1 MPRTRQATE
10 KNIAA
15 KDRVF
20 VALDVPT
27 ADEARRIADELRGTV
42 GGFKIGLQ
50 LFTAAGPDIV
60 REFVNAGDRIFLDL
74 KFHDIPN
81 TVAMAAAEAAK
92 IGVWMFNV
100 HAAGGREMMR
110 RAADAVN
117 EVCGTRSLAKP
128 KLIAVT
134 VLTSS
139 NAATLKEQ
147 GISDTPEK
155 LVLRYAKLAADCGLD
170 GVVASALEAKAIRNA
185 IDNNDL
191 LIVTPG
197 IRPKNATAD
206 DQKRVTTPAEAFR
219 AGSDILVIGRPI
231 TAAAA
236 RAEAARAMIAEIGTF
251 LDEPEN

>member
-1 MPRTRQATE
+1 MPRTRQVSE

-15 KDRVF
+15 KDRIF

-27 ADEARRIADELRGTV
+27 ADEARGIASELRGVV

-50 LFTAAGPDIV
+50 LFTSAGPDIV
-60 REFVNAGDRIFLDL
+60 REFVNAGDRVFLDL

-81 TVAMAAAEAAK
+81 TVAKASAEAAK
-92 IGVWMFNV
+92 LGVWMLNV
-100 HAAGGREMMR
+100 HAGGGREMMI

-117 EVCGTRSLAKP
+117 EVCGSRSLAKP
-128 KLIAVT
+128 KVIAVT

-139 NAATLKEQ
+139 NAETLKEQ
-147 GISDTPEK
+147 GIGFTPEE
-155 LVLRYAKLAADCGLD
+155 LVVRYAKLAAECGLD
-170 GVVASALEAKAIRNA
+170 GVVASALETKAIRKA
-185 IDNNDL
+185 VGDDYF

-197 IRPKNATAD
+197 IRPKNATSD

-219 AGSDILVIGRPI
+219 SGSDILVIGRPI

-236 RAEAARAMIAEIGTF
+236 RAEAAKAVVAELETF
-251 LDEPEN
+251 LNEPEN

>member
-1 MPRTRQATE
+1 
-10 KNIAA
+10 
-15 KDRVF
+15 
-20 VALDVPT
+20 
-27 ADEARRIADELRGTV
+27 
-42 GGFKIGLQ
+42 
-50 LFTAAGPDIV
+50 
-60 REFVNAGDRIFLDL
+60 
-74 KFHDIPN
+74 
-81 TVAMAAAEAAK
+81 
-92 IGVWMFNV
+92 
-100 HAAGGREMMR
+100 MMR

-128 KLIAVT
+128 KLISVT

-197 IRPKNATAD
+197 IRPKNATPD
-206 DQKRVTTPAEAFR
+206 DQTRVTTPAEAFR

-231 TAAAA
+231 TAAAD